1 MSYVMIID
9 DDEDFAQAA
18 ATVLGAAGREVII
31 SLTTAGV
38 IQRMEGN
45 PPDLIVLDIMF
56 PENNNA
62 GFELAREIRKPAS
75 RLRTIPILM
84 LTAVN
89 QESPIKF
96 GPSDIDDAWMPVTD
110 FLEKPVELDVLQH
123 RVEELLQAP

>member
-123 RVEELLQAP
+123 KVEELLQSP